1 MFRIF
6 LLVVLGIS
14 IGAPTLNAQ
23 RRLPQINPITGGYGN
38 PYYQGIH
45 YGKVRM
51 VRNWYAQYLK
61 REVDPEGLRTWVR
74 VIDTQGIRAA
84 LSGILGSA
92 EYYTLHQ
99 EDPGTWISAMYV
111 DILGRRASLREIR
124 SWLRVWEDLSGDRQ
138 RVAFEFLTAA
148 SRELGQ

>member
-6 LLVVLGIS
+6 LVVTLGIS
-14 IGAPTLNAQ
+14 IQASTANAQ
-23 RRLPQINPITGGYGN
+23 IRLPSPNPITGGYTN
-38 PYYQGIH
+38 PYYQGVH

-51 VRNWYAQYLK
+51 VRNWYAQYLH
-61 REVDPEGLRTWVR
+61 REVDGEGLRTWVR

-84 LSGILGSA
+84 LSGILASA
-92 EYYTLHQ
+92 EYYTLHR
-99 EDPGTWISAMYV
+99 EDPGEWISAMYI

-124 SWLRVWEDLSGDRQ
+124 SWLHVWENYSGDRQ